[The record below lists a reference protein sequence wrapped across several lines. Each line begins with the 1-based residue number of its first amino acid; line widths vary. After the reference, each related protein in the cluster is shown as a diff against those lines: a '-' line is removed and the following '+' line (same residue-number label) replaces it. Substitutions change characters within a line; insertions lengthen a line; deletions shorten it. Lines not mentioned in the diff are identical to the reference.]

1 MEHDTKVKRA
11 RFIGDST
18 NIRETFSFANPP
30 EILKAVRLYC
40 GHYYGAMLWDFQ
52 SEMTGQFCRS
62 WNTCVK
68 LAYNIPRSTHTYLV
82 ENDLSSQFIPV
93 KKEIMARFFKF
104 YQSLIE
110 CKSIEISVLA
120 KIVISD
126 VRSVTARNMEL
137 ISKETKSHFMY
148 LTAIKVRN
156 LVPVEA
162 VPVNHEWRGP
172 LLMKLLTERRQME
185 EMMTKTDVISSM
197 IDSLCSS

>member
-1 MEHDTKVKRA
+1 
-11 RFIGDST
+11 
-18 NIRETFSFANPP
+18 
-30 EILKAVRLYC
+30 
-40 GHYYGAMLWDFQ
+40 
-52 SEMTGQFCRS
+52 
-62 WNTCVK
+62 
-68 LAYNIPRSTHTYLV
+68 
-82 ENDLSSQFIPV
+82 
-93 KKEIMARFFKF
+93 MARFVKF

-120 KIVISD
+120 KIVSSD
-126 VRSVTARNMEL
+126 VRSVIARNIEL

-156 LVPVEA
+156 LVPIEA